1 MKLKIPFQGEV
12 VQSVQGR
19 DEGRFYVVVRAENA
33 FVWVADGK
41 KRTLANPKRKN
52 LRHVRLY
59 EMAAADIGVKMPF
72 DASFDVTVAY
82 GLKNLAKKLINQVQS
97 EE

>member
-1 MKLKIPFQGEV
+1 M
-12 VQSVQGR
+12 QGR
-19 DEGRFYVVVRAENA
+19 DRDKFYVVVGTDGGY
-33 FVWVADGK
+33 VSVADGA

-59 EMAAADIGVKMPF
+59 NLSAADIGVKMPF
-72 DASFDVTVAY
+72 DGSFDASVAY
-82 GLKNLAKKLINQVQS
+82 GLKQIENKLINQVQS

>member
-1 MKLKIPFQGEV
+1 MKLKTPFQGEV

-19 DEGRFYVVVRAENA
+19 DEGRFYVVVRAENGY
-33 FVWVADGK
+33 VWVADGTG
-41 KRTLANPKRKN
+41 RTLSRPKRKN

-59 EMAAADIGVKMPF
+59 NIAAADIGVRMPF

-82 GLKNLAKKLINQVQS
+82 GLKNLAKQLINQVQS

>member
-1 MKLKIPFQGEV
+1 M
-12 VQSVQGR
+12 QGR
-19 DEGRFYVVVRAENA
+19 DEGKFYVVVRAENGY
-33 FVWVADGK
+33 VWVADGTG
-41 KRTLANPKRKN
+41 RTLSRPKRKN

-59 EMAAADIGVKMPF
+59 NIAAADIGVRMPF

-82 GLKNLAKKLINQVQS
+82 GLKNLAKQLINQVQS

>member
-1 MKLKIPFQGEV
+1 MKLKTPFQGEV

-19 DEGRFYVVVRAENA
+19 DEGKFYVVVRAENGY
-33 FVWVADGK
+33 VWVADGTG
-41 KRTLANPKRKN
+41 RTLSRPKRKN

-59 EMAAADIGVKMPF
+59 NIAAADIGVKMPF

-82 GLKNLAKKLINQVQS
+82 GLKNLAKQLINQVQS

>member
-1 MKLKIPFQGEV
+1 MKLKTPFQGEV

-19 DEGRFYVVVRAENA
+19 DEGKFYVVVRAENGY
-33 FVWVADGK
+33 VWVADGTG
-41 KRTLANPKRKN
+41 RTLSRPKRKN

-59 EMAAADIGVKMPF
+59 NIAAADIGVRMPF

-82 GLKNLAKKLINQVQS
+82 GLKNLAKQLINQVQS